1 MGELEPKDAL
11 VEPSGPAGENPEQ
24 QRGARLYGPSNGVY
38 NPLVALDLLLVESR
52 KTSSNLP
59 SIGRSASQTPIAGE
73 CRGGF
78 EEGRA
83 MLISARR
90 LPISKQCLPTG
101 EGGMDALGFMFR
113 KVTESALT

>member
-11 VEPSGPAGENPEQ
+11 VEPSGPAGENPVQ
-24 QRGARLYGPSNGVY
+24 QRGARLYEPFSGVH
-38 NPLVALDLLLVESR
+38 NPLAALDLLLVESR

-83 MLISARR
+83 MLITARL
-90 LPISKQCLPTG
+90 LPNKRRLPTG
-101 EGGMDALGFMFR
+101 EGGMDTAGFMFR
-113 KVTESALT
+113 RITEGALT

>member
-11 VEPSGPAGENPEQ
+11 VEPSGPAGENPVQ
-24 QRGARLYGPSNGVY
+24 QRGARVYEPSNGVH

-90 LPISKQCLPTG
+90 LPISKQYLPTG

-113 KVTESALT
+113 RITEGALT